1 MPQLWKLLREK
12 LKTSAALT
20 LFLTAFCSYCY
31 FYQGTGQNEAARLDS
46 IRAFTEGG
54 GFIIDR
60 FVYNSADVIKYDGH
74 YYSGKAPGT
83 FYLGLIPFFVTER
96 ALWLAGLEED
106 YRYHWACYAANC
118 FSISMLGALIVVLI
132 FWLGRRLKASAAD
145 SAVVALTIGLGTMIF
160 PFSTL
165 FFSHVAAA
173 FCFILAFYQLVAY
186 NQAKEYAQPDRW
198 RLWTAGAALGF
209 SVVLEYPSAIG
220 VVLISAYALA
230 NFIKDR
236 RSLSD
241 IARFIL
247 GIFAGIFPL
256 FLYNTLA
263 FHNPFYV
270 TYEAYAQN
278 DSAFAA
284 HKQGVLGIR
293 VPLWDWEA
301 WPQFFSNL
309 EQITIKPLRGFFFV
323 SPVLVMAMVG
333 FVIFL
338 RKRGREAVGGWY
350 EQALALLIFL
360 AFLSFNASFGNSITY
375 WGGGTSFG
383 PRYLIVTLPFLAL
396 PLLQCLQ
403 IPRIRPAIYPLAFL
417 SVFIALMATA
427 VEPRTPYFPENPWF
441 IFYWPRFSS
450 GMLAVNDAGVF
461 SMAPLTAN
469 TVAFNYGK
477 LFGFIP
483 ALQLVPLYL
492 FWLFMMWRLDS
503 LTRDGQ
509 PCGFL
514 FAVGIF
520 VFVLAWIPLAVL
532 S

>member
-1 MPQLWKLLREK
+1 MPRLWNRLREK
-12 LKTSAALT
+12 FKHSAALT
-20 LFLTAFCSYCY
+20 LFLTAFLSYCY
-31 FYQGTGQNEAARLDS
+31 FYQGAGQNEAARLDS
-46 IRAFTEGG
+46 IRAFIEDG

-60 FVYNSADVIKYDGH
+60 FVYNSADVIKVNGH

-83 FYLGLIPFFVTER
+83 FYLGLAPFFITER
-96 ALWLAGLEED
+96 ALRLFGVDEE
-106 YRYHWACYAANC
+106 YRYHWACYGANC
-118 FSISMLGALIVVLI
+118 FSISLLGALSVVLL
-132 FWLGRRLKASAAD
+132 FWLGKRFKANDADAA
-145 SAVVALTIGLGTMIF
+145 AVALTIGFGTMIF

-173 FCFILAFYQLVAY
+173 FCLLLAFYQIFAFS
-186 NQAKEYAQPDRW
+186 QGSREPW
-198 RLWTAGAALGF
+198 RLWSAGAALGF
-209 SVVLEYPSAIG
+209 SITLEYPSAIG
-220 VVLISAYALA
+220 VALISAYALVQFFR
-230 NFIKDR
+230 NR
-236 RSLSD
+236 GSRGD
-241 IARFIL
+241 IARLFL
-247 GIFAGIFPL
+247 GICAGLFPL
-256 FLYNTLA
+256 FLYNALA

-284 HKQGVLGIR
+284 HRQGVLGIR

-309 EQITIKPLRGFFFV
+309 AQITIKPLRGFFFI
-323 SPVLVMAMVG
+323 SPVMAMIFAG
-333 FVIFL
+333 FALFL
-338 RKRGREAVGGWY
+338 LKRGRTPIGGIH

-360 AFLSFNASFGNSITY
+360 AYLSFNACFGNSITY

-383 PRYLIVTLPFLAL
+383 PRYLIAAVPFLAL

-403 IPRIRPAIYPLAFL
+403 SPRLRLAVYPLAFL
-417 SVFIALMATA
+417 STFIALMATA

-441 IFYWPRFSS
+441 VYYWPRFSN

-477 LFGFIP
+477 LFGLLP
-483 ALQLVPLYL
+483 ALQLVPLYV
-492 FWLFMMWRLDS
+492 FWLIMMWRLDR
-503 LTRDGQ
+503 LTRGGR
-509 PCGFL
+509 PRGFL
-514 FAVGIF
+514 FATGIF
-520 VFVLAWIPLAVL
+520 VFFLIWIPWASL